1 MRVGPAVVKSSL
13 RRLDQY
19 EIDSGVLVCSYKT
32 PKVYSLSDGLKAS
45 PLVKMFILGSEV
57 KQMLTTSSGLQR
69 YIDKKIQ
76 LNGIYRLSAEIRS
89 VDLVTQHNCLL

>member
-32 PKVYSLSDGLKAS
+32 PKVYSLSDGLNTS

-69 YIDKKIQ
+69 YIDKNIQ
-76 LNGIYRLSAEIRS
+76 LNGIYRLSA
-89 VDLVTQHNCLL
+89 